1 LSYLRNTLAIVSSSP
16 SQTSDEELPLD
27 SIHLSAPHCLSAWRR
42 PAPRTISALALACA
56 LLVGA
61 CAGAPSPAK
70 APAAVPA
77 PAANSGFTL
86 LQINDTYKIEGL
98 RAGAEGGFSRV
109 RTVRREIE
117 AEGRP
122 VLVLHA
128 GDFLFPSVMSKYLK
142 GVPMIDAL
150 NLLDGAEGF
159 DERLFVVPGNHE
171 FDNADSQILFDRIAQ
186 SKFTWLSSNVQL
198 GTGADP
204 ALRPISQRFPN
215 VKDHVV
221 LELGGIRVG
230 IFGLTLADQRRPWLE
245 YGFEPEQR
253 RATIDRV
260 LDDLEGEGAEF
271 VIGLTHQEIG
281 DDEWLAREFAGR
293 IDWIAGG
300 HEHVAQFVEVG
311 GTTITKADADAMT
324 AYRID
329 VRPAAGSAPTPSPS
343 DTARRA
349 LGKATLLKL
358 DKSVQLDSDMVRQV
372 TVSLVRL
379 ATAIEEKTGR
389 KLLDVVATSEH
400 LLEGTE
406 PAIRGRE
413 TALGDL
419 LCDMLRDRLQTDLAF
434 VNGGAIR
441 VNDDVAPGGNV
452 RVYELEG
459 IFYYDDKPVVFDL
472 TGRELLDLLAKSVSQ
487 ATLGHGRFLQ
497 IAGIRFRYHVAADG
511 TTRVLPADVTVRP
524 AGAAGFVPLELDRRY
539 RAASLDYTWRNGYRD
554 GYPLFSLGAGDG
566 GTSPVLVAEPEA
578 SWRQITEEALAALPG
593 RRITTDVD
601 GRIVRLEEAK
611 P

>member
-1 LSYLRNTLAIVSSSP
+1 LP
-16 SQTSDEELPLD
+16 S
-27 SIHLSAPHCLSAWRR
+27 IR
-42 PAPRTISALALACA
+42 PAARRTSSAGRRRTPWVISALALISTIF
-56 LLVGA
+56 VGA
-61 CAGAPSPAK
+61 CAGAPPAAK
-70 APAAVPA
+70 APAIGSAPVAPA
-77 PAANSGFTL
+77 PSATATGFTL

-109 RTVRREIE
+109 RTVRRELE

-142 GVPMIDAL
+142 GAPMVDAL
-150 NLLDGAEGF
+150 NLLDGADGF

-171 FDNADSQILFDRIAQ
+171 FDNADPQILFDRIAQ
-186 SKFTWLSSNVQL
+186 SKFHWLSSNVQL

-204 ALRPISQRFPN
+204 VLRPISERFPN
-215 VKDHVV
+215 VRDHVV

-230 IFGLTLADQRRPWLE
+230 IFGLTLADQQRPWLE
-245 YGFEPEQR
+245 YGFELEQR

-260 LDDLEGEGAEF
+260 LGDLEREGAEF

-300 HEHVAQFVEVG
+300 HEHVAQFVQVG
-311 GTTITKADADAMT
+311 GTTITKADADAMS

-329 VRPAAGSAPTPSPS
+329 VRKAAGSAAG
-343 DTARRA
+343 ARRA
-349 LGKATLLKL
+349 IGTAKLLAL
-358 DKSVQLDSDMVRQV
+358 DKSVQLDPDMVRQV

-389 KLLDVVATSEH
+389 RLLDVVATSEH

-419 LCDMLRDRLQTDLAF
+419 LCDMLRDRLETDLAF

-459 IFYYDDKPVVFDL
+459 IFYYDDKPVVFEL
-472 TGRELLDLLAKSVSQ
+472 TGRELVDLLAKSVSQ

-497 IAGIRFRYHVAADG
+497 IAGLRFRYHVAADG
-511 TTRVLPADVTVRP
+511 TTRVEPADVTVRP
-524 AGAAGFVPLELDRRY
+524 AGSSGFVPLELDRRY
-539 RAASLDYTWRNGYRD
+539 RAATLDYTWRNGYRD

-566 GTSPVLVAEPEA
+566 ATSPVLVAEPEA

-601 GRIVRLEEAK
+601 GRIERLEVAK
-611 P
+611 R